1 VNRPPRALASPL
13 AAALSHPRYEILPF
27 DGIVDQVLAHVPPQI
42 RMTITASPK
51 QGIDATLAVA
61 EELRGHGYTAVP
73 HISARLVRDD
83 AHLDEILQRLD
94 AAGVREIFAIA
105 GDAVHPGAYHG
116 AAALLDAMGDR
127 RAQFKAIGISGYPE
141 SHHFISDE
149 ETIEAM
155 FAKAP
160 MATHIISQIC
170 FDPATV
176 ATWVTR
182 VRARGT
188 LLPIWIGVPG
198 SVDQRR
204 LLRISL
210 KVGLGESVRFLRRHS
225 GWLRLAFKRNY
236 TPTRLIRDLA
246 PLFSDPEARV
256 VGFHVYTFNELA
268 KTERWRRDAL
278 RRLA

>member
-1 VNRPPRALASPL
+1 MSERAASPL
-13 AAALSHPRYEILPF
+13 AAALRHPRYEILPF
-27 DGIVDQVLAHVPPQI
+27 DGIVDEVLAHVPPQI
-42 RMTITASPK
+42 RMTVTASPR
-51 QGIDATLAVA
+51 QGLDATLAVA
-61 EELRGHGYTAVP
+61 EELRGHGYTVVP
-73 HISARLVRDD
+73 HISARLVRDP
-83 AHLDEILQRLD
+83 AHLDEILRRLD
-94 AAGVREIFAIA
+94 AAGVREIFTIA
-105 GDAVHPGAYHG
+105 GDAARAGAYHG
-116 AAALLDAMGDR
+116 AAALLEAMGDR
-127 RAQFKAIGISGYPE
+127 RAQFNAIGISGYPE

-170 FDPATV
+170 FDPGTI
-176 ATWVTR
+176 ATWVAR

-188 LLPIWIGVPG
+188 FLPIWIGVPG

-210 KVGLGESVRFLRRHS
+210 KVGVGESARFLRHHIS
-225 GWLRLAFKRNY
+225 WLRLAFKRHY

-256 VGFHVYTFNELA
+256 SGFHVYTFNELE
-268 KTERWRRDAL
+268 KTERWRREAL
-278 RRLA
+278 RRLD

>member
-1 VNRPPRALASPL
+1 MSERAASPL

-42 RMTITASPK
+42 RLTVTASPR
-51 QGIDATLAVA
+51 QGLDATLAVA
-61 EELRGHGYTAVP
+61 EELRGHGYTVVP
-73 HISARLVRDD
+73 HISARLVRDP
-83 AHLDEILQRLD
+83 AHLDEILRRLD

-105 GDAVHPGAYHG
+105 GDAVEAGAYDG
-116 AAALLDAMGDR
+116 AAALLHAIGER
-127 RAQFKAIGISGYPE
+127 REQFSAIGISGYPE

-149 ETIEAM
+149 ATIDAM

-170 FDPATV
+170 FDPSTI
-176 ATWVTR
+176 ATWVRR

-188 LLPIWIGVPG
+188 HLPIWIGVPG

-210 KVGLGESVRFLRRHS
+210 KVGLGESVRFLRHHS
-225 GWLRLAFKRNY
+225 GWLRLAFKRHY

-246 PLFSDPEARV
+246 PLFADQEARV
-256 VGFHVYTFNELA
+256 AGFHIYTFNELE